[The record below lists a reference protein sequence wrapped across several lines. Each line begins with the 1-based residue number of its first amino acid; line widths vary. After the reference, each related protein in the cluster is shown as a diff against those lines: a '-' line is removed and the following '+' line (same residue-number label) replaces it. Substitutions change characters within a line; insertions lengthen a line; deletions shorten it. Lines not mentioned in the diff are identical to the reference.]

1 MKKSLELLDSIGEPV
16 SQDMKEKLMHGS
28 RQFRM
33 SVHVTKLSSL
43 NNLVLYSHWHEELEL
58 LFMIKGT
65 AKFHV
70 GQEKLVVQSGE
81 AVFIQPNMLH
91 SAIRVDQEEIIFC
104 AVLVHFNFLSS
115 LERDQIQQQFV
126 SPLFLDNRRYP
137 LLIGRELEEKLRLIP
152 LLEEVRDLYQ
162 QEAHG
167 YEMLIKARLFE
178 VLYRLE
184 KCAAEHPRAGL
195 PGQSRGGNSSMLA
208 KKTLAYVQQNYSK
221 RITLSDMA
229 QQVNMSPSYFC
240 RFMKKQFDL
249 SPMDFLNEYRIS
261 EAVSLLETTDKKIME
276 ISGMTGFSN
285 VNRFTEMFKK
295 TYGCR
300 PMDYRNRLRQSK

>member
-1 MKKSLELLDSIGEPV
+1 
-16 SQDMKEKLMHGS
+16 MKEKLIHGS

-115 LERDQIQQQFV
+115 LENDQIQQQYVF
-126 SPLFLDNRRYP
+126 PLFLDNRRYP

-162 QEAHG
+162 QETHG

-184 KCAAEHPRAGL
+184 KCAAEHPQAGL
-195 PGQSRGGNSSMLA
+195 TGQSRGGNSSMLA
-208 KKTLAYVQQNYSK
+208 KKRWPTSS
-221 RITLSDMA
+221 R
-229 QQVNMSPSYFC
+229 
-240 RFMKKQFDL
+240 
-249 SPMDFLNEYRIS
+249 
-261 EAVSLLETTDKKIME
+261 TT
-276 ISGMTGFSN
+276 ISGSRSRIWRSRST
-285 VNRFTEMFKK
+285 
-295 TYGCR
+295 
-300 PMDYRNRLRQSK
+300 

>member
-1 MKKSLELLDSIGEPV
+1 
-16 SQDMKEKLMHGS
+16 MHGS

-229 QQVNMSPSYFC
+229 QQVNMSTSYFC

-300 PMDYRNRLRQSK
+300 PMDYRNRLRLSK